1 MKQKHLRL
9 ILAWGVYG
17 FTQAREGMR
26 NFLLQTFPL
35 NMYVST
41 NTFLSPAQT
50 YQTFRN
56 TSERAGGLFGVWYW
70 SLVPDSPQISPRLV
84 LQCTLYLGP
93 SGVGWDSSRAY
104 NLKMDTC
111 CGFQF
116 KIWLL
121 HYTKQESVQCRGKND
136 I

>member
-1 MKQKHLRL
+1 MRQK
-9 ILAWGVYG
+9 IKS
-17 FTQAREGMR
+17 
-26 NFLLQTFPL
+26 LQGPRRIDKGKKISQKLKKLPTIFP
-35 NMYVST
+35 
-41 NTFLSPAQT
+41 QT
-50 YQTFRN
+50 LFCRPRKRIRHSGTRA
-56 TSERAGGLFGVWYW
+56 SERAGGLFGVWYW

-84 LQCTLYLGP
+84 LHCTLYLGP

-104 NLKMDTC
+104 NLKIDTC